1 MPKSEYSEPKKL
13 PGERPYPQ
21 ILNDA
26 EELYGLLLTAETMMT
41 KVDKIR
47 YNNRAV
53 DQILDV
59 IKEFVLAYD
68 FEDDRE
74 IHLKRMCANVAVFI
88 RTMRNINDRNII
100 SSSIKTKGRKMT
112 RQEIEDRKNVLFS
125 LVRDREAKLRE
136 TDYVAAKIAEGAAT
150 QKEYAETLSM
160 RQKARIDI
168 NAAQEELVK
177 LDNEEPEDEVEK

>member
-1 MPKSEYSEPKKL
+1 MPKSEYYEPKKL

-74 IHLKRMCANVAVFI
+74 IHLKRMCANVTRNTEPVSATSSGRWR
-88 RTMRNINDRNII
+88 RT
-100 SSSIKTKGRKMT
+100 T
-112 RQEIEDRKNVLFS
+112 RLRS
-125 LVRDREAKLRE
+125 LTGFRWTPADFTTRGL
-136 TDYVAAKIAEGAAT
+136 
-150 QKEYAETLSM
+150 
-160 RQKARIDI
+160 
-168 NAAQEELVK
+168 
-177 LDNEEPEDEVEK
+177 